1 MGEDVTMTDQLAKH
15 ENERTALEILS
26 RTKALVGPAL
36 EAASLRLSPDIQPH
50 VRHHL
55 AGGGKHVRAC
65 LALLSASA
73 AGANDDVGLVGA
85 VAIELVHN
93 FSLIHDDIIDRDV
106 ERRHSPTL
114 WAKYGVGSALIA
126 GDALSTLAF
135 QLLLDEPTI
144 ERVQAAQSLAEALQ
158 AMIAGQAADIA
169 SESKLSL
176 TVEEC
181 LAMEAGKTGALLAC
195 AASIGAILAGADVS
209 VINALSD
216 FGDHLGLAFQAI
228 DDLLGVWGDAGVT
241 GKPVGNDLRLR
252 KKTLP
257 IAIANAKGFDVFV
270 DVQSTVEQELSDT
283 DVAEAMVLLDECG
296 ARYETMEFAT
306 NELAA
311 ALAVLNGADL
321 AESARVELA
330 VVARYV
336 IERDQ

>member
-1 MGEDVTMTDQLAKH
+1 MTDSVAKR

-26 RTKALVGPAL
+26 RTKALVRPAL
-36 EAASLRLSPDIQPH
+36 EAASLRLSPDIQPL

-55 AGGGKHVRAC
+55 AAGGKYVRAC
-65 LALLSASA
+65 LALLSANA
-73 AGANDDVGLVGA
+73 AGADNDVGLVGA

-93 FSLIHDDIIDRDV
+93 FSIIHDDIIDRDV

-135 QLLLDEPTI
+135 QLLLEGSTF
-144 ERVQAAQSLAEALQ
+144 ERVAAAQCLAEAQQ

-169 SESKLSL
+169 SEDKLSL

-181 LAMEAGKTGALLAC
+181 LQMEAGKTGALLAC
-195 AASIGAILAGADVS
+195 AASIGAILAGADAS
-209 VINALSD
+209 VISALSD
-216 FGDHLGLAFQAI
+216 YGDHLGLAFQAI
-228 DDLLGVWGDAGVT
+228 DDLLGVRGDSSIT

-257 IAIANAKGFDVFV
+257 ISIANAKGFDVFV
-270 DVQSTVEQELSDT
+270 EAPSTSNQELSDT
-283 DVAEAMVLLDECG
+283 EVAEAMVLLDECG
-296 ARYETMEFAT
+296 ARYETLEFAT
-306 NELAA
+306 KELEA
-311 ALAVLNGADL
+311 ALAALDGAVLAD
-321 AESARVELA
+321 AARVELA
-330 VVARYV
+330 VTARYV